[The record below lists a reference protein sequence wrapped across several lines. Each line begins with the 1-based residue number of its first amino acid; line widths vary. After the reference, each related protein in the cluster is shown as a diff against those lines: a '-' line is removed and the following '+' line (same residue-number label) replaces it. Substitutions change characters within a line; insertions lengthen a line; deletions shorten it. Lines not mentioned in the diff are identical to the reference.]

1 MFGRVLS
8 LMEDQC
14 NTSTSYPKR
23 RRPYLRLRLK
33 SIRWCWWNRGADR
46 QEYLCQGQSLNLFFP
61 AGAEKSDLHRTHFA
75 AWKLGTKGLYYLRT
89 ETSQRAEN
97 VAEKISRDALKDY
110 ETQTMSQEEGWW
122 QYVSRIKKWKLNVC
136 KVVKQIGGSYL

>member
-1 MFGRVLS
+1 MVLV
-8 LMEDQC
+8 EQ
-14 NTSTSYPKR
+14 
-23 RRPYLRLRLK
+23 
-33 SIRWCWWNRGADR
+33 GADR

-97 VAEKISRDALKDY
+97 VAEKDFKRC
-110 ETQTMSQEEGWW
+110 TEGF
-122 QYVSRIKKWKLNVC
+122 
-136 KVVKQIGGSYL
+136 